1 MAKLVAKTYSD
12 ALFEVGIENNSLDLL
27 LEEFSFIEKTFK
39 EYPEFLELFKTPRV
53 SIEERKAAMHS
64 VFGDKISQ
72 EMMNFLKIILDKR
85 RASEFFEI
93 KDEFQKAVHVHNN
106 ILEAVVISAVK
117 LNEEQSQK
125 IIKSLS
131 AITGSDIV
139 IKNRVDETLIGGV
152 VIYLGD
158 KVIDGSVKKKLS
170 DLKEELAQVIV

>member
-1 MAKLVAKTYSD
+1 MK
-12 ALFEVGIENNSLDLL
+12 
-27 LEEFSFIEKTFK
+27 
-39 EYPEFLELFKTPRV
+39 
-53 SIEERKAAMHS
+53 
-64 VFGDKISQ
+64 
-72 EMMNFLKIILDKR
+72 
-85 RASEFFEI
+85 
-93 KDEFQKAVHVHNN
+93 
-106 ILEAVVISAVK
+106 
-117 LNEEQSQK
+117 K